1 MNQFNN
7 EMKTLSRKLVNN
19 QLTKEDVDLAVKLC
33 GDKIGDF
40 QLYSL
45 ALKYY
50 SYMERYHGSEDQ
62 DFDIEDHIDYDHEH
76 SHNHDHDHDHNHD
89 HDHDHDQ
96 DQDHEHN
103 HDHDHDHS
111 HDHHHHDHD
120 CGHEALTCESLDELI
135 GIFENYMEGMSRGD
149 LLPELNLLLE
159 LREGLKDHV
168 QVLTAYGDEITLLE
182 NVYYKSRYNDEN
194 MMVMDSDE
202 SFAKRVTE
210 ILMATE
216 NSTEI
221 REHLKIIYPE
231 LPMRMTKNKFFGFI
245 DEYFVK
251 LQGIPSVDV
260 KNHIQMIKESFDPK
274 CVEGYGQI
282 AGEIAAELEDVKTI
296 LLDKDKSKA
305 DKDSA
310 YHHMYHL
317 TEDKN
322 ALLEKALDVQELLN
336 HLVGLCLVKF
346 DGETSEV
353 YGSIKPLFQNEKDEL
368 VLGGVFEDVEANYEP
383 LGEAL
388 TKVSAMIDGMF
399 EYKHIFEGLECLFEI
414 EELRYAFEL
423 TKEGYFIE
431 RPHDKDESVPGFNE
445 LALIKNELV
454 GYMDEVLSLEGRTM
468 RRGRMS
474 LMMSIFQIVHTTGQ
488 EIYDHIYSSMTSC
501 NVKGEKVMSMQ
512 NIYSYL
518 NQFMD

>member
-1 MNQFNN
+1 MSQFNN
-7 EMKTLSRKLVNN
+7 EMKTLSKKLMNN
-19 QLTKEDVDLAVKLC
+19 QLKKEDIDLAINLC
-33 GDKIGDF
+33 GRKIGDF

-50 SYMERYHGSEDQ
+50 SYMERYHGSIDEDVD
-62 DFDIEDHIDYDHEH
+62 DFIQYEG
-76 SHNHDHDHDHNHD
+76 DHDHDHNHD
-89 HDHDHDQ
+89 HGYDHGHDHG
-96 DQDHEHN
+96 HN
-103 HDHDHDHS
+103 HDH
-111 HDHHHHDHD
+111 HHD
-120 CGHEALTCESLDELI
+120 CEGISCESLEEATD
-135 GIFENYMEGMSRGD
+135 IFENYLESMARGE
-149 LLPELNLLLE
+149 LLPELNQLLE
-159 LREGLKDHV
+159 LREILKNHV

-194 MMVMDSDE
+194 MMVMESDE
-202 SFAKRVTE
+202 SFAKRVTDV
-210 ILMATE
+210 LMATE

-221 REHLKIIYPE
+221 REHLKIVYPE
-231 LPMRMTKNKFFGFI
+231 LPMRMTKNKFFGFV
-245 DEYFVK
+245 DAYFTK
-251 LQGIPSVDV
+251 LQGIPTVDV

-282 AGEIAAELEDVKTI
+282 AGEIARELENVKGV
-296 LLDKDKSKA
+296 LLDKDGSKA

-322 ALLEKALDVQELLN
+322 VLLEKALDVQELLN
-336 HLVGLCLVKF
+336 HVIGLCLVKF
-346 DGETSEV
+346 DGEKSEV
-353 YGSIKPLFQNEKDEL
+353 YTSIRPLLQNEKDET
-368 VLGGVFEDVEANYEP
+368 VLAGVFENVESNYEL
-383 LGEAL
+383 LGDAL
-388 TKVSAMIDGMF
+388 IKVSSLIDSML
-399 EYKHIFEGLECLFEI
+399 ERKPILEGLDSLFDI

-431 RPHDKDESVPGFNE
+431 RPHEKDEAVPGFNE

-454 GYMDEVLSLEGRTM
+454 GYMDEVLSNEGRTM

-488 EIYDHIYSSMTSC
+488 EIYDHIYGSLTSC

-512 NIYSYL
+512 NIYAYL